1 MIKQRLHSTKI
12 VLLLFILSAS
22 FLFITCSK
30 KTTDNVLSE
39 QALSDKFFS
48 QTTINDNDILN
59 VAKQIK
65 QKNDTEHFLLSFI
78 QSKGY
83 ILWNEAEKVKSSKG
97 LLTIL
102 PFAFDNGKE
111 INGFIIARQDFQLN
125 TTSFDV
131 FTKNDLSIY
140 GFIENSSKLDAQK
153 VQSIVNYFNYK
164 KFNTT
169 AYKLQDIRQLP
180 DSIRSKYANFLDK
193 TKLLAKYQ
201 IKSSKTSNQ
210 SSNNLITTMAL
221 LDNGGCF
228 GYWEETEWWWNPDG
242 DACNCN
248 GDEYYVYSTYE
259 YISVCFDGGGGGYG
273 GGGFGDGS
281 GNTPPTGGGGGGS
294 SSSNYDPNNPFN
306 NLDNPIDASD
316 DAIIDNGVSVSDN
329 VDAPTN
335 PRIIAQTSPRG
346 NTEDMQH
353 GTTEDPTGISPSS
366 LLSTSDAD
374 LFQKMKDLFHTCTY
388 FDNDLSTVGDAMIQ
402 KFQNKSGGQYS
413 NNVLNSKVA
422 QSSALINFVKAF
434 GEQFNASLQI
444 AGGNINNVSPINMQ
458 NIRPI
463 FNGLYNKF
471 HGLQILINDTEYTE
485 IQLDNFTIDGSGNWS
500 ADITITIHDHFGL
513 DKNDALTYQNWNQGF
528 PAWWLLQHTRD
539 YIPFETIVVVRK
551 KISSHI

>member
-1 MIKQRLHSTKI
+1 MIKQRFHSTKI
-12 VLLLFILSAS
+12 ALLLLILSAS

-30 KTTDNVLSE
+30 KTTDNVLTE
-39 QALSDKFFS
+39 QALCAKFFS
-48 QTTINDNDILN
+48 QTTINDNDILGI
-59 VAKQIK
+59 AKQIK
-65 QKNDTEHFLLSFI
+65 QKNDNEHFLLSFI

-83 ILWNEAEKVKSSKG
+83 ILWNDAEKVKSSKG
-97 LLTIL
+97 LLAIL
-102 PFAFDNGKE
+102 PFAFDNSKE
-111 INGFIIARQDFQLN
+111 INGFVIARQDLHLN

-131 FTKNDLSIY
+131 FTKNDLSKY
-140 GFIENSSKLDAQK
+140 GFTENGSKLNAQK
-153 VQSIVNYFNYK
+153 VQSIVNYFNNK
-164 KFNTT
+164 KFNITT
-169 AYKLQDIRQLP
+169 YKLQDIRQLP
-180 DSIRSKYANFLDK
+180 DSIRSNFSNFLDK
-193 TKLLAKYQ
+193 KRLLAKFQ
-201 IKSSKTSNQ
+201 IKSSKPSSS
-210 SSNNLITTMAL
+210 SSNNLVTTMAL
-221 LDNGGCF
+221 FDTGGCF
-228 GYWEETEWWWNPDG
+228 GYWDETEWWWNPDG
-242 DACNCN
+242 DECNCN
-248 GDEYYVYSTYE
+248 GDEYYVYSTYQ
-259 YISVCFDGGGGGYG
+259 YITVCFDGGGGGYG
-273 GGGFGDGS
+273 GGGFGDIG
-281 GNTPPTGGGGGGS
+281 GNNPPSGGGGGG

-306 NLDNPIDASD
+306 NLYNPIDASD
-316 DAIIDNGVSVSDN
+316 DAIIDNGVIVSDN

-353 GTTEDPTGISPSS
+353 GTTGDPTGISPSS
-366 LLSTSDAD
+366 LLLTSDAY
-374 LFQKMKDLFHTCTY
+374 LFQKMKDLFHACTY
-388 FDNDLSTVGDAMIQ
+388 FDNDLSTVGDTMIQ

-422 QSSALINFVKAF
+422 QSSALINFVKVF
-434 GEQFNASLQI
+434 GEQFNTSLQI

-485 IQLDNFTIDGSGNWS
+485 IQLDNFTIDGFGNWT